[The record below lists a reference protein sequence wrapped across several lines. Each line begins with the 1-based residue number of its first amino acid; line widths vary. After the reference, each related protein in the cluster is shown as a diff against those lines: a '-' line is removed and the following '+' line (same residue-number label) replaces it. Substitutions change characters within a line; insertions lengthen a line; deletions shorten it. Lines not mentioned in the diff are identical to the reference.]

1 MKYRLIIADDEYF
14 IRQKLKKIIE
24 YEKLELELAGD
35 YENGLQ
41 VIEFLKNNHADIVL
55 LDIKMPKYSGLETAQ
70 YIHGH
75 CPDTK
80 VIILSG
86 YNDFEYARTTLRYGV
101 FDYLLKPVE
110 PSALNS
116 TLEKCIAAIN
126 EIQISNQ
133 KLNALMHYEKQL
145 ALTSVL
151 RKSMTVEDLCCSY
164 PEFSPAVYCAF
175 FSFYTDADS
184 LSISRQLIKKFRENG
199 ITCEFYIESENIF
212 YLQIF
217 LTGEEELS
225 LCEYLCKVW
234 LKSAGCTCY
243 YYLGNIFDIEDDWA
257 VYHKEA
263 LDRLDHRFF
272 SSRPDLSRYQV
283 IPDENNAGEIRSVRQ
298 TLFPLLNASD
308 ISGFKK
314 YIHALFL
321 TISSSKSFVY
331 LHMTIVEIFSTF
343 SVKYS
348 GQKDYRPLPKDY
360 VNSLLMEEYSLNR
373 LEERIINYGL
383 SYLENSNSLPS
394 DIRLSKKISEYLLEN
409 YTDPTLNVSSV
420 AAHFDLNASYL
431 GSVFKKV
438 NNKSILQ
445 FLTTI
450 RMTEAK
456 NLLQSRQYKIYQIAE
471 KIGYND
477 VYYFSKRFKKYYG
490 YSPKEQSEKQ

>member
-1 MKYRLIIADDEYF
+1 MKLKLIIADDEYF
-14 IRQKLKKIIE
+14 IRQKLKKIID
-24 YEKLELELAGD
+24 YEKLNLELAGD
-35 YENGLQ
+35 FENGLQ
-41 VIEFLKNNHADIVL
+41 VIEFLDSRHADIVL

-70 YIHGH
+70 YIHEH

-101 FDYLLKPVE
+101 FDYLLKPVD

-116 TLEKCIAAIN
+116 TLEKCIDAIN
-126 EIQISNQ
+126 EIQLSNQ
-133 KLNALMHYEKQL
+133 KLHALMHYEKQL

-151 RKSMTVEDLCCSY
+151 RKTMTVEELCCSY
-164 PEFSPAVYCAF
+164 PEFSSAVYCSF

-184 LSISRQLIKKFRENG
+184 LSISKQLTKRYRENG
-199 ITCEFYIESENIF
+199 IICEFFIESENIF
-212 YLQIF
+212 YIQIF

-234 LKSAGCTCY
+234 LRSVNCTFY
-243 YYLGNIFDIEDDWA
+243 YYLGNIFDIKEDWA
-257 VYHKEA
+257 VYLKEA

-272 SSRPDLSRYQV
+272 SSRPDLSRYPF
-283 IPDENNAGEIRSVRQ
+283 IPDENGTIEIRSIRQ

-314 YIHALFL
+314 YMHTLFL
-321 TISSSKSFVY
+321 MINDSKSFVY
-331 LHMTIVEIFSTF
+331 LHMTIMEIFATF

-348 GQKDYRPLPKDY
+348 TQKDYRPLPKDY

-383 SYLENSNSLPS
+383 SYLENSSSLPS
-394 DIRLSKKISEYLLEN
+394 DVRLSKKISEYLLEN
-409 YTDPTLNVSSV
+409 YADPTLNVSTV

-445 FLTTI
+445 FLTAI

-456 NLLQSRQYKIYQIAE
+456 NLLQQRQYKIYQIAE
-471 KIGYND
+471 KVGYND

-490 YSPKEQSEKQ
+490 YSPKEQPDL

>member
-86 YNDFEYARTTLRYGV
+86 YNVFEYARTTLRSGV

-151 RKSMTVEDLCCSY
+151 RKSMTVEELCCSY

-199 ITCEFYIESENIF
+199 ITCEFFIESENIF

-257 VYHKEA
+257 VYLKEA

-308 ISGFKK
+308 VTGFKK

-321 TISSSKSFVY
+321 TISSSKSYVY
-331 LHMTIVEIFSTF
+331 LHMMIVEIFSTF
-343 SVKYS
+343 SVKYT
-348 GQKDYRPLPKDY
+348 GRTDYRTLHRDY
-360 VNSLLMEEYSLNR
+360 VKERKGEETPLTR
-373 LEERIINYGL
+373 LEEHIINY
-383 SYLENSNSLPS
+383 SSL
-394 DIRLSKKISEYLLEN
+394 
-409 YTDPTLNVSSV
+409 
-420 AAHFDLNASYL
+420 H
-431 GSVFKKV
+431 
-438 NNKSILQ
+438 
-445 FLTTI
+445 LT
-450 RMTEAK
+450 
-456 NLLQSRQYKIYQIAE
+456 NCH
-471 KIGYND
+471 
-477 VYYFSKRFKKYYG
+477 
-490 YSPKEQSEKQ
+490 